1 MIINFRKMKE
11 KHNENFK
18 KREYKR
24 KSEFTAEKYDWTEKY
39 TRGIQKQTRW
49 NRIKDQ

>member
-1 MIINFRKMKE
+1 MRTS
-11 KHNENFK
+11 
-18 KREYKR
+18 KRESIR
-24 KSEFTAEKYDWTEKY
+24 ENQIEVTAEKYDWTEKY